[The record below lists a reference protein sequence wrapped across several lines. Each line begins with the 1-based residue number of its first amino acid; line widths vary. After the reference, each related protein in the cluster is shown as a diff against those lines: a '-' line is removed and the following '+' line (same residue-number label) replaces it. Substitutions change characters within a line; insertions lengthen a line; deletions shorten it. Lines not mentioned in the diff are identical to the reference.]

1 MKNGIYTCVILMAF
15 LALSESVYAAIPVLT
30 VASDTIRRVVIYFDK
45 EETDIDFSYKTNN
58 HEINVLDSLLEEK
71 INSRYITALNVV
83 TFVSPDGDSVYN
95 AALSV
100 RRNNS
105 MREFLRQRYPYVD
118 VEKIKLTSEG
128 EDWSEL
134 RKLVASDSD
143 LPDREEVLM
152 LIDYH
157 RDNTVKRK
165 ELLQKLN
172 QGMAYRYIVRNV
184 LPELR
189 RAEITV
195 VREVPEMEKNTF
207 EPVSSVFGLFV
218 SKQEEALPS
227 DQPDKPEGESKE
239 SMAYEDEVVVSEAE
253 GPVESKTVLA
263 VKNNLLYDLA
273 LAPNLEV
280 EIPVG
285 KRWSLNAE
293 YKCPWWL
300 NSKHDFCYQ
309 LLSGGVEGRCWL
321 GNRQKR
327 NRLTGHFI
335 GLYAEGGIYDFQL
348 QGDGYQGKYYGAA
361 GVTYGY
367 ARQLALHFSLE
378 FSLGI
383 GYLTTEYKKYTPYE
397 GNIIWTNS
405 GRYNFI
411 GPTKAKISLVWLIT
425 TRR

>member
-1 MKNGIYTCVILMAF
+1 MRNGIYTWAIFVAF
-15 LALSESVYAAIPVLT
+15 LALSESGYAVIPAFT
-30 VASDTIRRVVIYFDK
+30 VTSDTIRRVVIYFEK
-45 EETDIDFSYKTNN
+45 EETGVDSCYKTNSQG
-58 HEINVLDSLLEEK
+58 ISALDSLLEEK
-71 INSRYITALNVV
+71 VNSKYITALNVV

-95 AALSV
+95 TALSV
-100 RRNNS
+100 RRNDS
-105 MREFLRQRYPYVD
+105 MREFLRQRYPFVD
-118 VEKIKLTSEG
+118 AEKIRLVSEG
-128 EDWSEL
+128 EDWSEF

-157 RDNTVKRK
+157 RDNIVKRK

-184 LPELR
+184 LPKLR
-189 RAEITV
+189 RSEITV
-195 VREVPEMEKNTF
+195 VREVPEVDKNTL
-207 EPVSSVFGLFV
+207 EPVSSVSGLFV
-218 SKQEEALPS
+218 SNQEEALPNN
-227 DQPDKPEGESKE
+227 QPDKSEGDSKE
-239 SMAYEDEVVVSEAE
+239 IQACEAVVSEAE
-253 GPVESKTVLA
+253 GPVGSKTVLA

-285 KRWSLNAE
+285 RRWSLNAE

-300 NSKHDFCYQ
+300 NSKHNFCYQ

-327 NRLTGHFI
+327 NRLTGHFV
-335 GLYAEGGIYDFQL
+335 GLYAEGGTYDFQWK
-348 QGDGYQGKYYGAA
+348 GDGYRGDYYGAA

-367 ARQLALHFSLE
+367 ARQLARHLSLE
-378 FSLGI
+378 FSFGI

-397 GNIIWTNS
+397 GDIVWTTS

-411 GPTKAKISLVWLIT
+411 GPTKAKVSLVWLIK
-425 TRR
+425 RGR

>member
-1 MKNGIYTCVILMAF
+1 
-15 LALSESVYAAIPVLT
+15 
-30 VASDTIRRVVIYFDK
+30 
-45 EETDIDFSYKTNN
+45 
-58 HEINVLDSLLEEK
+58 
-71 INSRYITALNVV
+71 
-83 TFVSPDGDSVYN
+83 
-95 AALSV
+95 
-100 RRNNS
+100 

-157 RDNTVKRK
+157 RDNIVKRK

-184 LPELR
+184 LPKLR

-207 EPVSSVFGLFV
+207 QPVSSVSGLFV

-239 SMAYEDEVVVSEAE
+239 SMAYEVVVSEAE

-273 LAPNLEV
+273 LAPNLDMQNKSKATTAILYKKPLGLRFKPQELSYLV
-280 EIPVG
+280 TYKDVDGKTYLNYIRNTIRFKCDWKRKLFSTSYTVASEMVVTDRKEGVLENIPN
-285 KRWSLNAE
+285 KEAFSLNQIFYDKVDE
-293 YKCPWWL
+293 YWNP
-300 NSKHDFCYQ
+300 DF
-309 LLSGGVEGRCWL
+309 W
-321 GNRQKR
+321 GNY
-327 NRLTGHFI
+327 NIIEPT
-335 GLYAEGGIYDFQL
+335 E
-348 QGDGYQGKYYGAA
+348 
-361 GVTYGY
+361 
-367 ARQLALHFSLE
+367 SLE
-378 FSLGI
+378 SAVNKL
-383 GYLTTEYKKYTPYE
+383 KKQQ
-397 GNIIWTNS
+397 
-405 GRYNFI
+405 
-411 GPTKAKISLVWLIT
+411 K
-425 TRR
+425 